1 MSLELAKAYIR
12 VRADGSGLRQDFS
25 QLQSMVQ
32 QGMGNLL
39 SILGVGFGLSQAFGL
54 GREAVAIAEEEIDA
68 AARLGATIKA
78 TGQAAGY
85 TAEQLTKMAEGL
97 FEASTFDDEDI
108 INAMSK
114 LTTFKAIKG
123 DVFKRTTESAMDLSA
138 AGFGALTST
147 MMTLAKAVENPI
159 VGMGRLIRVGVSL
172 TAQEK
177 EEIKR
182 LQESGDLR
190 GAQAKLLE
198 AVEGQVKG
206 TYKEMRNTPAGELK
220 HLRHVLENVKGVM
233 GKELIPITNTWIR
246 TKIAVT
252 KAITGTVQALS
263 AINTAMGGLPAALF
277 KTVAA
282 TVALRGAWLLLVKV
296 MQSQFIKV
304 LIVDLFNLIRSM
316 GLLRIGLMG
325 IVGGFALVVMAGISM
340 GQMNEQTTRNFAEA
354 WIRVKRVLL
363 EIAKIILTFLG
374 ENVADLVNT
383 ENLLEAISRVALA
396 FSKIFEGAI
405 ANFPKFMALLRE
417 VIKVVTMEIGFAME
431 ELALKFQINVEKM
444 LGNLQK
450 VAFLEAQ
457 LFALPALAE
466 AERIA
471 MLMKLGAA
479 WKELMDAAPPVPAAE
494 IDAEIGPQDDG
505 EEVKKGF
512 RVGGVPGLEFGRF
525 GFADLGTRIQDAML
539 GQKSLDEQQVGHL
552 RDISDQQKEV
562 IDELQGIRRAIGQ
575 APAGGG
581 NLGGP

>member
-417 VIKVVTMEIGFAME
+417 VIKVVTMGR
-431 ELALKFQINVEKM
+431 
-444 LGNLQK
+444 LGLRWRS
-450 VAFLEAQ
+450 
-457 LFALPALAE
+457 LP
-466 AERIA
+466 
-471 MLMKLGAA
+471 
-479 WKELMDAAPPVPAAE
+479 
-494 IDAEIGPQDDG
+494 
-505 EEVKKGF
+505 
-512 RVGGVPGLEFGRF
+512 
-525 GFADLGTRIQDAML
+525 
-539 GQKSLDEQQVGHL
+539 
-552 RDISDQQKEV
+552 
-562 IDELQGIRRAIGQ
+562 
-575 APAGGG
+575 
-581 NLGGP
+581 

>member
-1 MSLELAKAYIR
+1 MSLELAKAYVR

-39 SILGVGFGLSQAFGL
+39 SILGVGFGLSQAMGL
-54 GREAVAIAEEEIDA
+54 GRESVALAEQSLDA
-68 AARLGATIKA
+68 QKRLEATLKA
-78 TGQAAGY
+78 TGNAAGFS
-85 TAEQLTKMAEGL
+85 AEQLFKMADSL
-97 FEASTFDDEDI
+97 SAASTFDDEDI
-108 INAMSK
+108 INAMAK
-114 LTTFKAIKG
+114 LTTFKAVKG
-123 DVFKRTTESAMDLSA
+123 DIFERTTKSAMDLSA
-138 AGFGALTST
+138 SGFGALSGT
-147 MMTLAKAVENPI
+147 MMQMAKAIEDPVR
-159 VGMGRLIRVGVSL
+159 GMTRLRRVGVSL
-172 TAQEK
+172 TEEQQK
-177 EEIKR
+177 EIAT
-182 LQESGDLR
+182 LQKMGDLH

-198 AVEGQVKG
+198 VVEGQVKG
-206 TYKEMRNTPAGELK
+206 VAEEMAKTDAGKLK
-220 HLRHVLENVKGVM
+220 QLRVQLDNVKETLGT
-233 GKELIPITNTWIR
+233 ELIPIMNSWMR

-479 WKELMDAAPPVPAAE
+479 WKELMDAAPAVPAAE

-505 EEVKKGF
+505 EEAKKAF

-539 GQKSLDEQQVGHL
+539 GQQSLDEQQVGHL
-552 RDISDQQKEV
+552 RDISGQQKEV
-562 IDELQGIRRAIGQ
+562 IEELQGIRRAIGQ